1 MVKLIEEFRRGW
13 HGISQP
19 TPIFNVGFAAAC
31 LALSTAA
38 RWGFALIRPD
48 VFFTPY
54 IPAVFFATAL
64 GGARIRIMTALASG
78 ALGLAVNFS
87 NCMADS
93 ARFALL
99 VIFWAVC
106 RLTIWVVEHYRSI
119 ASNQRRIEKRLIQEE
134 EYRK

>member
-48 VFFTPY
+48 IFFTPY

-64 GGARIRIMTALASG
+64 GGLRIGIATAIAGG
-78 ALGLAVNFS
+78 ALGVALNFGAGT
-87 NCMADS
+87 ADS
-93 ARFALL
+93 ARIVLL
-99 VIFWAVC
+99 MIFWVVC
-106 RLTIWVVEHYRSI
+106 GFT
-119 ASNQRRIEKRLIQEE
+119 
-134 EYRK
+134 